1 MPQAK
6 RPIQPAKCDIP
17 AESLRAFQS
26 LAEER
31 MERAGCLNILAF
43 PRDLAGS
50 LDMETMILSHSNKDV
65 RVKSVRHFHAE
76 SMAMVLAIGIW
87 LIAEPVHAQQSYI
100 PFSGSVSSSVTVDS
114 SGLQPG
120 ALSTSSSVFA
130 ANSPTAP
137 SVDFAGV
144 YQDVP
149 QTPPL
154 PSAIAGP
161 EPRVRPG
168 DMPAFSYEE
177 RPNAGA
183 APSFADSPGAQ
194 AAFDPTAKTYDSFL
208 TRLGKAYF
216 DPEELEEEAEAN
228 TRRGLSVPFDSP
240 PFPFNYHM
248 GPNIGYRDTSLY
260 PLMDA
265 IYHGPNG
272 EWWKKSRI
280 KLYGWADPSV
290 TFGTSKFSNIPESYN
305 IVPNS
310 LQLSQFVFIME
321 RVTDSVQTDH
331 IDWGFKFTNLY
342 GIDYRYTTAK
352 GYFSD
357 QLLKRNQLYGYDPL
371 QMYVDMYIPWV
382 KEGMIIRAGRY
393 ISPIDIEAQLSPENY
408 LYSHSLMYT
417 YDPYTFTGMQFIT
430 RLNKQFTL
438 QLGVHGGNDMAPWT
452 SSSQVNG
459 EVLLKWVSKS
469 GNDSLF
475 GGIDS
480 VGKGQYLNGHDDL
493 QIAALTW
500 SHKFTDRLHTLTE
513 AYFDWERDALAGGT
527 VTNGPPQSFSPF
539 VGPGKFLPG
548 ISDAFGLVNYTP
560 YKLSDKSYIVMRNDV
575 LYDPRGFRLPAPG
588 TVAEVTLGYV
598 YHITPWCVTRP
609 EIRFDYGTAK
619 AYNNNTARDQFTFN
633 WDVIIRF

>member
-6 RPIQPAKCDIP
+6 RAEKPAKRHFS

-26 LAEER
+26 LADEN
-31 MERAGCLNILAF
+31 MERAGCLKLLAL
-43 PRDLAGS
+43 PGIVCGQAN
-50 LDMETMILSHSNKDV
+50 METTLSQSNKYV
-65 RVKSVRHFHAE
+65 RVMSVRHFHSE
-76 SMAMVLAIGIW
+76 SIVMVLVLGIW
-87 LIAEPVHAQQSYI
+87 LFGAPARAQQSYI
-100 PFSGSVSSSVTVDS
+100 PWSDRLPPTGTSNLGATQPGSLSSYVSLVSQEPSSANAADPSGVSSD
-114 SGLQPG
+114 
-120 ALSTSSSVFA
+120 
-130 ANSPTAP
+130 P
-137 SVDFAGV
+137 S
-144 YQDVP
+144 QL
-149 QTPPL
+149 PPL
-154 PSAIAGP
+154 PGANFDT
-161 EPRVRPG
+161 EPRVRPQ
-168 DMPAFSYEE
+168 DYPAFAYQGGA
-177 RPNAGA
+177 RPNVAPTLSA
-183 APSFADSPGAQ
+183 AAT
-194 AAFDPTAKTYDSFL
+194 AFDTGPKTYDSFL

-216 DPEELEEEAEAN
+216 NPEEVEEEAEAN
-228 TRRGLSVPFDSP
+228 TRRGLTIPFDSP
-240 PFPFNYHM
+240 PFPFSDHL
-248 GPNIGYRDTSLY
+248 GPNIGYRDTTIY

-272 EWWKKSRI
+272 DWWKKSRI

-310 LQLSQFVFIME
+310 LQLSQFIIIME

-371 QMYVDMYIPWV
+371 QIYADMYIPWV
-382 KEGMIIRAGRY
+382 REGMILRLGRY

-417 YDPYTFTGMQFIT
+417 YDPYTFTGLQSIT
-430 RLNKQFTL
+430 RLNKQITL
-438 QLGVHGGNDMAPWT
+438 QLGIHGGNDMAPWT
-452 SSSQVNG
+452 SSSQING

-469 GNDSLF
+469 GNDALF

-480 VGKGQYLNGHDDL
+480 FGKGEYLNGHDDL

-513 AYFDWERDALAGGT
+513 AYFDWERNALAGGT

-575 LYDPRGFRLPAPG
+575 LYDPRGYRLPAPG

-609 EIRFDYGTAK
+609 EVRFDYGTAK
-619 AYNNNTARDQFTFN
+619 VYNNNTARDQFTFN
-633 WDVIIRF
+633 WDIIIRF